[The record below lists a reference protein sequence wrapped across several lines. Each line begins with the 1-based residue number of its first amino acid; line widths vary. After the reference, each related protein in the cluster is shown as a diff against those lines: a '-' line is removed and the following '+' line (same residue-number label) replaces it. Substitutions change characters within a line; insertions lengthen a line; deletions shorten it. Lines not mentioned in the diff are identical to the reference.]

1 VVDHRARRNEILLGR
16 MEDLSQGEDDSLY
29 GEAAYA
35 WPEPGVPCRG
45 RPPGLGS
52 KKLGLPKW
60 FVDAAGDVQWLN

>member
-1 VVDHRARRNEILLGR
+1 